1 MEELASVIQTLD
13 GNPTKQE
20 VQDMISEVDVEGN
33 GTIDFEDFLNI
44 LARKM
49 KVNHLL
55 ERVVL
60 IFSSVYF
67 WILCSLFS

>member
-13 GNPTKQE
+13 GNPTREE

>member
-13 GNPTKQE
+13 GNPTREE

-33 GTIDFEDFLNI
+33 GTIDFEEFLNI
-44 LARKM
+44 MARKM
-49 KVNHLL
+49 KVNHLF

-60 IFSSVYF
+60 VFSSVYF